1 MQILDSLLLYLAL
14 LLIMILY
21 VLKLTNIKY
30 VKSIVVRVT
39 QIDKTNKHKAPS
51 IEADLEKSL
60 LLQLLVK
67 DF

>member
-1 MQILDSLLLYLAL
+1 
-14 LLIMILY
+14 MILY

-30 VKSIVVRVT
+30 VKSIVAC
-39 QIDKTNKHKAPS
+39 QIGRQTDRQTNIKWES

-67 DF
+67 DL